1 MMDMIIDIFGVR
13 LTPALPALFLLAGT
27 ICWLI
32 WFTVNEGK
40 GEEEEKL
47 TPTEHQFMT
56 EHERIHA
63 LLRKWADEIDDEEK
77 DQ

>member
-1 MMDMIIDIFGVR
+1 MMDMIIDLFGVR

-27 ICWLI
+27 ICWLV

-40 GEEEEKL
+40 
-47 TPTEHQFMT
+47 
-56 EHERIHA
+56 
-63 LLRKWADEIDDEEK
+63 

>member
-1 MMDMIIDIFGVR
+1 MMDTIIDLFGVR

-32 WFTVNEGK
+32 WFTV
-40 GEEEEKL
+40 
-47 TPTEHQFMT
+47 TEDY
-56 EHERIHA
+56 A
-63 LLRKWADEIDDEEK
+63 LRDDDEEEK